1 MDAPENISDGREPVT
16 RATTKSSPG
25 DAQSMNHEDIHESHV
40 RDAPGPSQETGD
52 HEDSHARIG
61 SADIGE
67 PSQEPKPP
75 STTQLDQTHTLSSMG
90 DTVAIH
96 DTETSATTS
105 NSPNLGKKPGHNRP
119 PLTAFWVWEI
129 HCCFLST
136 LGLVTISVLLA
147 IYKDRS
153 VSDWSLAISINS
165 LISVFS
171 AVIKACSMM
180 GVSEGISQMKW
191 LWYVGDHRP
200 LSHFEDFDS
209 ASRGPLG
216 ALKLLARR
224 RPHHIANL
232 GALVTVLMVAA
243 DPFFQQLIHYDSC
256 LLPTTAPAYISR
268 TNNYTVGG
276 YQTQLLFAEPDPA
289 MANAVYSGALEPP
302 SAEAGVVAYDCP
314 TGNCT
319 FPGFDGNVG
328 SFSSLAMCSH
338 CEDLSHRIQVNGS
351 SPSFYIPSWWSEPV
365 LQIGEILKW
374 NNLPFQMAEASKV
387 PANNSNFDEVINLQF
402 LMKVLDD
409 TGTCKISNTTHCPK
423 HPWAVGCSLYPCLKT
438 YNAKV
443 QGSILSET
451 MISSVPLRKT
461 NASSVE
467 VTVSPNMAW
476 SLATEEIVS
485 GGQRR
490 QCLKADKPGKDATVA
505 ISSNQT
511 LQIGQDP
518 TDVKTKW
525 YEADCVW
532 VLGTTSGLAVNQI
545 LSHMFDASLLG
556 SVTDNTMS
564 VQGDT
569 WLKRFYRNGT
579 VDLNSAK
586 QYFEGIAS
594 TLTGLMRQHGDTP
607 ASGYAMGTQLAV
619 ETCIH
624 VQWPWLLFPA
634 ALNAMAVTTLVGT
647 LGRSA
652 KTKTWKGAWR
662 SSSLAAMFQRV
673 NVTGGEANTTSSG
686 GLHASRDQIEET
698 AKTIEVSMVEGYLG
712 RKRPE

>member
-1 MDAPENISDGREPVT
+1 MDATENISDGREPVT
-16 RATTKSSPG
+16 RATTNSSPS
-25 DAQSMNHEDIHESHV
+25 DAQSMNHEDIHESHL
-40 RDAPGPSQETGD
+40 RDAPVPNPETGD
-52 HEDSHARIG
+52 QEDFHVGIG
-61 SADIGE
+61 SADIDE

-75 STTQLDQTHTLSSMG
+75 ITTQLDQTHTLSSTG
-90 DTVAIH
+90 GTVAIQ
-96 DTETSATTS
+96 DTETWATTS
-105 NSPNLGKKPGHNRP
+105 NSPKLGKKPGHNRP

-136 LGLVTISVLLA
+136 LGLVTISVLLV
-147 IYKDRS
+147 IYKDRP

-165 LISVFS
+165 SISVFS
-171 AVIKACSMM
+171 AVIKASSMM
-180 GVSEGISQMKW
+180 GVSGGPIGRFEVAGEKTTTVSNIGI
-191 LWYVGDHRP
+191 
-200 LSHFEDFDS
+200 
-209 ASRGPLG
+209 
-216 ALKLLARR
+216 
-224 RPHHIANL
+224 HIANL

-256 LLPTTAPAYISR
+256 LLPTTAPAYTSR

-276 YQTQLLFAEPDPA
+276 YQTQLIFAEPDPA

-319 FPGFDGNVG
+319 FSGFDGNVG

-338 CEDLSHRIQVNGS
+338 CEDLLHRIQVNGS

-409 TGTCKISNTTHCPK
+409 PGTCKISNTTHCPK

-451 MISSVPLRKT
+451 MLSSVPLRKT
-461 NASSVE
+461 NVSSVE
-467 VTVSPNMAW
+467 VTVSQNMTW

-490 QCLKADKPGKDATVA
+490 PCLKADKPGKDATVA

-518 TDVKTKW
+518 TDVTTKW

-607 ASGYAMGTQLAV
+607 ASGYAVGTQLAV
-619 ETCIH
+619 KTCIH
-624 VQWPWLLFPA
+624 VQWPWLLFPRGPER
-634 ALNAMAVTTLVGT
+634 N
-647 LGRSA
+647 GRH
-652 KTKTWKGAWR
+652 
-662 SSSLAAMFQRV
+662 
-673 NVTGGEANTTSSG
+673 NSG
-686 GLHASRDQIEET
+686 GHFRKIGQDEDMERCVAVVIAGCNVPAGQCD
-698 AKTIEVSMVEGYLG
+698 G
-712 RKRPE
+712 RGEHNQQWGFARFTRSN